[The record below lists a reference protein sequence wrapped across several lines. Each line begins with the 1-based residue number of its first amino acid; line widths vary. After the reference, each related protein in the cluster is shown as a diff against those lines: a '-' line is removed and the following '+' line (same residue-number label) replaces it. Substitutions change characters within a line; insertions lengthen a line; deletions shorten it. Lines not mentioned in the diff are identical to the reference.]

1 MYDRHISDWDN
12 AYANGIHIVGG
23 DQWGDI
29 WQQRSEQFR
38 IAKLAVQR
46 ANLDVPYGE
55 KPRNI
60 YDLFMPEGEAK
71 GLVVFI
77 HGGFWTETD
86 KSYWSYLAN
95 GSVAHGF
102 AVAMPSYTL
111 CPEATLSGI
120 AAEVAQAI
128 EHAAARIAGPIYLA
142 GHSAGGQLAGRMMTV
157 SGPLSPLTRQRI
169 RHVLSISGLHDLRP
183 LMQTEMNTSLHI
195 DENEALAESPALLR
209 PCEATRLTCWYGS
222 SERPEFIRQSKLL
235 ANIWLG
241 LGATTTCIEEMDKH
255 HFDVLDGLSDPSHP
269 LIKRFL
275 FSE

>member
-1 MYDRHISDWDN
+1 MYERHISDWDN

-29 WQQRSEQFR
+29 WKQRSDQFR
-38 IAKLAVQR
+38 AASLKAQR
-46 ANLDVPYGE
+46 AYPDVPYGE

-60 YDLFMPEGEAK
+60 YDLFMPEGDVK

-86 KSYWSYLAN
+86 KNYWLYLAN
-95 GSVAHGF
+95 GSVEHGF

-111 CPEATLSGI
+111 CPEAKI
-120 AAEVAQAI
+120 ADITIEVAKAI
-128 EHAAARIAGPIYLA
+128 EHAAARISGPVYLA
-142 GHSAGGQLAGRMMTV
+142 GHSAGGQLACRMMTL
-157 SGPLSPLTRQRI
+157 SSPLSRDTRQRI
-169 RHVLSISGLHDLRP
+169 KHVLSISGLHDLRP
-183 LMQTEMNTSLHI
+183 LMQMELNETLQI

-209 PCEATRLTCWYGS
+209 PLETTRLTCWYGS
-222 SERPEFIRQSKLL
+222 NERPEFIRQSKLL

-241 LGATTTCIEEMDKH
+241 LGATTACIEEMDKH

>member
-38 IAKLAVQR
+38 LAKAEAQR
-46 ANLDVPYGE
+46 AYLDVPYGE

-71 GLVVFI
+71 GLVIFI

-95 GSVAHGF
+95 GSVEHGY

-111 CPEATLSGI
+111 SLRRYYRTLRQKS
-120 AAEVAQAI
+120 
-128 EHAAARIAGPIYLA
+128 H
-142 GHSAGGQLAGRMMTV
+142 
-157 SGPLSPLTRQRI
+157 GPLNMPQQKYRD
-169 RHVLSISGLHDLRP
+169 LSILRGILP
-183 LMQTEMNTSLHI
+183 VGS
-195 DENEALAESPALLR
+195 SPA
-209 PCEATRLTCWYGS
+209 G
-222 SERPEFIRQSKLL
+222 
-235 ANIWLG
+235 
-241 LGATTTCIEEMDKH
+241 
-255 HFDVLDGLSDPSHP
+255 
-269 LIKRFL
+269 
-275 FSE
+275 

>member
-38 IAKLAVQR
+38 VAKVEAQR
-46 ANLDVPYGE
+46 AYLDVPYGE

-60 YDLFMPEGEAK
+60 YDLFMPEGETK

-86 KSYWSYLAN
+86 KSYWSDLAN
-95 GSVAHGF
+95 GSVEHGF

-111 CPEATLSGI
+111 CPEATLSDI
-120 AAEVAQAI
+120 AAEIAQAI

-142 GHSAGGQLAGRMMTV
+142 GHSAGGQLACRMMTL
-157 SGPLSPLTRQRI
+157 SGPLSPVTRQRI

-183 LMQTEMNTSLHI
+183 LMQTELNASLRI
-195 DENEALAESPALLR
+195 DEDAALAESPALLR
-209 PCEATRLTCWYGS
+209 PCETTRLTCWYGS
-222 SERPEFIRQSKLL
+222 NERPEFIRQSKLL

-241 LGATTTCIEEMDKH
+241 LGAAIACIEEMDKH
-255 HFDVLDGLSDPSHP
+255 HFDVIDGLSDPSHP
-269 LIKRFL
+269 LIRRFL